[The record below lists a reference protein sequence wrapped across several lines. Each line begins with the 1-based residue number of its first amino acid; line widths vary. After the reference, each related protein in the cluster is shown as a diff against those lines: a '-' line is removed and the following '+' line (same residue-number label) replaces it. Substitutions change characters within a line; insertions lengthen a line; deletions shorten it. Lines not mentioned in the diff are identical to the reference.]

1 MEKSPLKQTMDT
13 IPSLGAQTLGVDLR
27 NTTGMFQT
35 PGYMADSASRTGN
48 SMQLGPAFAMGMM
61 EGVGGIASGLIG
73 SSERNS
79 RQINAQTEYNNLLQA
94 YKDLDVSNLY
104 AGVENQYKDMENV
117 YEDMTVNQQQAEFEK
132 QMFSQQQAN
141 IMQGLSAAAGG
152 SGIAGLAQ
160 ALSNQAQ
167 VATQRASASIG
178 MQEAQIQQLQRG
190 EASRLQMAEREGA
203 ARAEEMR
210 LAGAETA
217 RGLKWDKRATLL
229 GMSQQELAEA
239 NRAQAE
245 GQASLWGGVGQV
257 IGGIAGFALGGP
269 MGAMAGSQLGGSLG
283 RSF

>member
-1 MEKSPLKQTMDT
+1 MENKNSPLKRFTANDYQNTQLDT
-13 IPSLGAQTLGVDLR
+13 WSDL
-27 NTTGMFQT
+27 NNAYEAGIQEA
-35 PGYMADSASRTGN
+35 GDYMGKLKKSN
-48 SMQLGPAFAMGMM
+48 PAFTMGMM
-61 EGVGGIASGLIG
+61 EGVGGIVSGLIG
-73 SSERNS
+73 SSERNN

-104 AGVENQYKDMENV
+104 AGVENQYEDMENV
-117 YEDMTVNQQQAEFEK
+117 YEDMTVNQQQAEFER

-190 EASRLQMAEREGA
+190 EASKLQMLEREGA
-203 ARAEEMR
+203 ARAEELR

-245 GQASLWGGVGQV
+245 GQAALWGGVGQV
-257 IGGIAGFALGGP
+257 VGGIAGFALGGP
-269 MGAMAGSQLGGSLG
+269 VGAGIGSQLGGSIG